1 MLFDAPMSVR
11 FKGASHILI
20 GKMQDDNA
28 KMHHLFGLYKD
39 SKKICAYF
47 HCTHPLEIP
56 RQISCFTHGRK
67 IIQRRVH
74 LEIPRQISCFT
85 HSKRGIDGYEKKRCN
100 TSKSCF

>member
-11 FKGASHILI
+11 FKGASHTLI
-20 GKMQDDNA
+20 CKMQNDNA

-56 RQISCFTHGRK
+56 RQISCFTH
-67 IIQRRVH
+67 
-74 LEIPRQISCFT
+74 
-85 HSKRGIDGYEKKRCN
+85 SKRGIDGYKKKRCN

>member
-20 GKMQDDNA
+20 CKMQDDNA

-56 RQISCFTHGRK
+56 RQISCF
-67 IIQRRVH
+67 I
-74 LEIPRQISCFT
+74 

>member
-11 FKGASHILI
+11 FKGASHTLI

-28 KMHHLFGLYKD
+28 KMHHLFGMYKD
-39 SKKICAYF
+39 SKKIYAYF

-56 RQISCFTHGRK
+56 RQISCFTH
-67 IIQRRVH
+67 
-74 LEIPRQISCFT
+74 
-85 HSKRGIDGYEKKRCN
+85 SKRGIDRYEKKRCN

>member
-20 GKMQDDNA
+20 CKMQDDNA

-56 RQISCFTHGRK
+56 RQI
-67 IIQRRVH
+67 
-74 LEIPRQISCFT
+74 PCFT
-85 HSKRGIDGYEKKRCN
+85 HSKQGIDGYEKKRCN

>member
-20 GKMQDDNA
+20 CKMQDDNA
-28 KMHHLFGLYKD
+28 KMHHLFGMYKD

-47 HCTHPLEIP
+47 HCTHP
-56 RQISCFTHGRK
+56 
-67 IIQRRVH
+67 

-100 TSKSCF
+100 TSKSCFLMSI